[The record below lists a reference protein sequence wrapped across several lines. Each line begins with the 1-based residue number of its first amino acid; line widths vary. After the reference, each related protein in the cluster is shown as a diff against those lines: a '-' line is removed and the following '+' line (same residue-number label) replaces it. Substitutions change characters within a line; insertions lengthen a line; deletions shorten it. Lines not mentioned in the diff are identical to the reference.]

1 MNQKYKQELGQRCQ
15 DSGGRK
21 QSVALE
27 ARFLVSAPSA
37 SPGLTPLALRGGLGM
52 YIEFRGMNRKVQSLE
67 FAVQAWL

>member
-1 MNQKYKQELGQRCQ
+1 MLRSQKHEPEVQTGAGPEV
-15 DSGGRK
+15 SGFRGSE

-52 YIEFRGMNRKVQSLE
+52 YIEFRGMNRKV
-67 FAVQAWL
+67 